1 MSADA
6 GGNGAGNGTSNG
18 AGDGIVPLPGA
29 ITTVHR
35 YPLPLGCDE
44 VWAQISQV
52 SCYRAWWPWLRSFE
66 ASALA
71 NGEEWRCMVQPPVPY
86 PVRFRVEIEHVV
98 APSLV
103 RARVLGDV
111 VGVAVLTLEHA
122 QTDADAD
129 ADADAHADTA
139 GGCVATLR
147 SSLAPGNRALK
158 LVSRF
163 AGPVARYGHD
173 WVLDSGA
180 RQFIARA
187 VAPVAG
193 D

>member
-1 MSADA
+1 MNA
-6 GGNGAGNGTSNG
+6 G
-18 AGDGIVPLPGA
+18 AGDDWAGDGATPLRGA

-35 YPLPLGCDE
+35 YPLPLRREE
-44 VWAQISQV
+44 VWAQISHV
-52 SCYRAWWPWLRSFE
+52 SNYRGWWPWLRTFE

-71 NGEEWRCMVQPPVPY
+71 EGEEWRCEVQPPVPY
-86 PVRFRVEIEHVV
+86 PVRFRVSIEHIE
-98 APSLV
+98 APALV

-111 VGVAVLTLEHA
+111 VGVAQLTLE
-122 QTDADAD
+122 DADAGRD
-129 ADADAHADTA
+129 AEAEARA
-139 GGCVATLR
+139 GCIATLR
-147 SSLAPGNRALK
+147 SSLAPGNTALQM
-158 LVSRF
+158 VSRF
-163 AGPVARYGHD
+163 AGPVARFGHD

>member
-1 MSADA
+1 VSGGPDGADGA
-6 GGNGAGNGTSNG
+6 GGSNG
-18 AGDGIVPLPGA
+18 SRGSRGSGRPGVRGA

-35 YPLPLGCDE
+35 YSLPLPRHD
-44 VWAQISQV
+44 VWTRISDV
-52 SCYRAWWPWLRSFE
+52 SSYRAWWPWLRAFE

-71 NGEEWRCMVQPPVPY
+71 EGEEWRCEVQPPLPY
-86 PVRFRVEIEHVV
+86 PVRFRVAIERVDS
-98 APSLV
+98 AALV
-103 RARVLGDV
+103 EARVLGDV
-111 VGVAVLTLEHA
+111 VGDAMLTLE
-122 QTDADAD
+122 DAGG
-129 ADADAHADTA
+129 A
-139 GGCVATLR
+139 GARDGAGCVATLR
-147 SSLAPGNRALK
+147 SSLAPGNTALQ

-163 AGPVARYGHD
+163 AAPVARYGHD